1 MKTVSVINLK
11 GGVAK
16 TITSVN
22 MAHILSNA
30 YGKRVL
36 LIDNDKQGNT
46 SKMFGYHDYDLKTI
60 ADVLTD
66 KKMDISEAII
76 KTDYENLHV
85 IPANMNLL
93 RANLDILLDMS
104 RPQQTRLRKAI
115 IPVSDEYD
123 YCIIDNAPDI
133 NMSVINSLVVT
144 DDVIVPIK
152 VDKYAFDGL
161 EILIDQIEEVKEFNP
176 NIKFTG
182 CLITMFQKNTVN
194 IQGEEWLKSNSNYP
208 TFETLI
214 RRTTKVDETTFT
226 GESLIKYAPKC
237 TAAKDYIKFVE
248 EYLSKSEP

>member
-1 MKTVSVINLK
+1 MKTISFINLK

-16 TITSVN
+16 TISAFN
-22 MAHILSNA
+22 MAHILSQV

-60 ADVLTD
+60 ADVLTE
-66 KKMDISEAII
+66 KNLDITEAII
-76 KTDYENLHV
+76 PTDYENLHV

-93 RANLDILLDMS
+93 RANREILMDMS
-104 RPQQTRLRKAI
+104 RQQTRLKRAI
-115 IPVSDEYD
+115 KPILEEYD

-133 NMSVINSLVVT
+133 NMSVINALVVT

-161 EILIDQIEEVKEFNP
+161 EILLEQIEEVREFNE
-176 NIKFTG
+176 NIKFAG
-182 CLITMFQKNTVN
+182 CLITMFQNNTVN
-194 IQGEEWLKSNSNYP
+194 VQGEAWLKSQSQYP
-208 TFETLI
+208 TYETFI

-237 TAAKDYIKFVE
+237 TAARDYISFVA
-248 EYLSKSEP
+248 EYLRGES

>member
-1 MKTVSVINLK
+1 MKVISFINLK

-16 TITSVN
+16 TISAFNT
-22 MAHILSNA
+22 AHILSKV

-66 KKMDISEAII
+66 KNLDIVEAII
-76 KTDYENLHV
+76 PTNYENLHV

-104 RPQQTRLRKAI
+104 RPQQTRLKKALRPI
-115 IPVSDEYD
+115 SEEYD
-123 YCIIDNAPDI
+123 FCIIDNAPDI

-161 EILIDQIEEVKEFNP
+161 EILLEQIEEVKEFNP
-176 NIKFTG
+176 NIRFAG
-182 CLITMFQKNTVN
+182 CLITMFQNNTVN
-194 IQGEEWLKSNSNYP
+194 IQGEAWLKSQTQYP
-208 TFETLI
+208 TYETFI

-237 TAAKDYIKFVE
+237 TAARDYISFVA
-248 EYLSKSEP
+248 EYLRGKS

>member
-1 MKTVSVINLK
+1 MKTISIINLK

-22 MAHILSNA
+22 MAHILSSVH
-30 YGKRVL
+30 GKRVL

-60 ADVLTD
+60 ADVLTN
-66 KKMDISEAII
+66 KNLDIKEAII
-76 KTDYENLHV
+76 PTNYENIHV

-93 RANLDILLDMS
+93 KANLEILMDMS
-104 RPQQTRLRKAI
+104 RQQTRLERAI
-115 IPVSDEYD
+115 KPVLDEYD

-133 NMSVINSLVVT
+133 NMAVINALVIT

-161 EILIDQIEEVKEFNP
+161 EILLEQIEEVKEFNP
-176 NIKFTG
+176 DIRFTG

-194 IQGEEWLKSNSNYP
+194 VQGEAWLKSQSQYP
-208 TFETLI
+208 TFESMI

-237 TAAKDYIKFVE
+237 TAARDYLSFVD
-248 EYLSKSEP
+248 EYLRKKQ